1 MKNFKKTF
9 CIIMALAML
18 IPSIAL
24 FAGAADKD
32 DFIIEN
38 PYKNVDYVRNLTL
51 LKCWVDNC
59 LTINETENYTCY
71 RTLPRYI

>member
-38 PYKNVDYVRNLTL
+38 PYKNVDWTAGKPTKLSFTATPTPRTDIRQ
-51 LKCWVDNC
+51 LKM
-59 LTINETENYTCY
+59 
-71 RTLPRYI
+71 P